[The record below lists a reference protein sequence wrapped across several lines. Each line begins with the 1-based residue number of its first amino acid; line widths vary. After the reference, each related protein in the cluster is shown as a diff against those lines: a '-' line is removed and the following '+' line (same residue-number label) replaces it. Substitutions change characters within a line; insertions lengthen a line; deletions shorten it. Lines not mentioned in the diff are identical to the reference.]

1 MQQAWREAL
10 GEVVTGQ
17 PCIDQDNIDPH
28 DEAPY
33 FMPYVFDPL
42 TEYLLDV
49 HARPTGTTGDG
60 EIVFR
65 VPFTTGRFTELTDLA
80 RYVSPAPI
88 QHRGVLTPGALAT
101 LVGDVTGAALDQ
113 AFEDAGLG
121 APQVPAFP
129 LVQVLWTTGATPQP
143 VAVIV
148 ESNERLVRTRV
159 GPKKVVSSTTD
170 PDPVHHYWAR
180 VPYRWL
186 SVVRSA
192 GAGAA
197 VDRVAVGPGGTRVV
211 VFLGANQRGTT
222 LKLDL
227 QVTKVDGTPGASA
240 PTLSVLLARAPW
252 EEEA

>member
-1 MQQAWREAL
+1 M
-10 GEVVTGQ
+10 
-17 PCIDQDNIDPH
+17 
-28 DEAPY
+28 
-33 FMPYVFDPL
+33 FDPL

-49 HARPTGTTGDG
+49 HARPTGTAGDG
-60 EIVFR
+60 EVVFR
-65 VPFTTGRFTELTDLA
+65 APFTTGRFTDLTDLA

-88 QHRGVLTPGALAT
+88 QHRGVLTPAALAP

-129 LVQVLWTTGATPQP
+129 LVQVLWTTDPIPQP
-143 VAVIV
+143 VAVVV

-159 GPKKVVSSTTD
+159 GPKQVFSSTTD

-197 VDRVAVGPGGTRVV
+197 VDRIAVGPGGTRVV
-211 VFLGANQRGTT
+211 VFLAASQRGTT
-222 LKLDL
+222 LNLDL
-227 QVTKVDGTPGASA
+227 QVTKVDETAGTSA
-240 PTLSVLLARAPW
+240 HTLSVLLAQAPW